1 MTGAHNCHRMCVS
14 EAEVIV
20 DVIRK
25 QIDRET
31 DIQTDR
37 QDRTDR
43 PTETQPDSQKTDGIA

>member
-20 DVIRK
+20 DVIRN
-25 QIDRET
+25 QIDRE
-31 DIQTDR
+31 TDR